1 MSNPIEPTGCCPPFD
16 PSHWDGKILEWD
28 NKKFIIDKVL
38 TIYFM
43 PLNFGQVMKRMT
55 KKISEAGAVMQD
67 ALCLSEHTS
76 KWKMDLYLAVD
87 KEIAGAENLTISGK
101 FIAKVFEGDF
111 RNTGKWCEEF
121 DSYTKGLGL
130 KTAKTYMWYTTCPK
144 CAKVYGK
151 NYVVL
156 VGELG

>member
-1 MSNPIEPTGCCPPFD
+1 MSKEIEPTGCCPPFD
-16 PSHWDGKILEWD
+16 PIPWDAKILEWD
-28 NKKFIIDKVL
+28 NKKFIKDKVATL
-38 TIYFM
+38 FFM
-43 PLNFGQVMKRMT
+43 PLNFGQVMKRMN
-55 KKISEAGAVMQD
+55 KKVEGAGAVIPD
-67 ALCLSEHTS
+67 WLCLSDHIS

-111 RNTGKWCEEF
+111 RNTGKWLEEF
-121 DSYTKGLGL
+121 DSYTKGLGF
-130 KTAKTYMWYTTCPK
+130 KIGKTYMWYTTCPK
-144 CAKVYGK
+144 CSKVYGK